1 MTDGALRA
9 LERRWRATGAVEDE
23 AAWLAARLRA
33 GVLAEAR
40 LRAAARLG
48 HRAAQAAL
56 GDAADD
62 GSPVGTV
69 LRLHE
74 GREGDLAARAL
85 DLAALGV
92 AWADA
97 LLPLWDAAR
106 EESLPGDLEAA
117 RVAVDAAR
125 RCMATPDGPAAR
137 AALQTLEAVRVP
149 RPGTAQALRTAGHL
163 LHAAVRLAAAA
174 AATKDGFATPGLDPV
189 QLARGLSDDAQRLL
203 GVVRWRALAIGALA
217 PRWLT

>member
-1 MTDGALRA
+1 MTDDALRA

-23 AAWLAARLRA
+23 AAWLSARLRA
-33 GVLAEAR
+33 GGLAEAR

-48 HRAAQAAL
+48 HRAAQVAL
-56 GDAADD
+56 ADD
-62 GSPVGTV
+62 TEEPPVAVV
-69 LRLHE
+69 LRVHA
-74 GREGDLAARAL
+74 GPDADLAARAL
-85 DLAALGV
+85 DLAAVGV

-125 RCMATPDGPAAR
+125 RCLVAPDGASAR
-137 AALQTLEAVRVP
+137 AALQTLEAVRVA
-149 RPGTAQALRTAGHL
+149 RLGTGQPLRSAGHL

-174 AATKDGFATPGLDPV
+174 ASMRGGQATPGVDPAT
-189 QLARGLSDDAQRLL
+189 LALELSDDAARLL
-203 GVVRWRALAIGALA
+203 GRERWRSLAVAALA
-217 PRWLT
+217 PGWTA

>member
-1 MTDGALRA
+1 MTDDALRA

-33 GVLAEAR
+33 GVLTETR

-48 HRAAQAAL
+48 HEAAQAAL
-56 GDAADD
+56 GD
-62 GSPVGTV
+62 PVEEPPVAVV
-69 LRLHE
+69 LRVHA
-74 GREGDLAARAL
+74 GPDADLAARAL
-85 DLAALGV
+85 DLAAAGV

-125 RCMATPDGPAAR
+125 RCLATPDAASAR
-137 AALQTLEAVRVP
+137 AALQTLEAVRTP
-149 RPGTAQALRTAGHL
+149 RLGTGQPLRSAGHL
-163 LHAAVRLAAAA
+163 LHAAARLAATAA
-174 AATKDGFATPGLDPV
+174 AMRDGQATPGVDPAT
-189 QLARGLSDDAQRLL
+189 LALELSDDAARLL
-203 GVVRWRALAIGALA
+203 GRDRWRALAVEALA
-217 PRWLT
+217 ARWLT